1 MFDNIPMSAEGFA
14 RLKKEIEHLEND
26 ELPPIIERLAAAR
39 AEGDLK
45 ENAEYHDAREAQ
57 ARVKGKIDDLKGRL
71 SCAQIIDPGDM
82 KKDEIRF
89 GATFQAKLAKNGT
102 IREYTLVGYG
112 DEDVDS
118 GRIYCKTPLANVFL
132 GKKVGDVVQF
142 KGRKNVDVYEVVSIT
157 YGNY

>member
-1 MFDNIPMSAEGFA
+1 MSADGYA

-57 ARVKGKIDDLKGRL
+57 SRVKGKIDDLKGRL
-71 SCAQIIDPGDM
+71 ASAQIINPNDM
-82 KKDEIRF
+82 NKDEIRF
-89 GATFQAKLAKNGT
+89 GATFQAKWEKNGK

-118 GRIYCKTPLANVFL
+118 GRIYCKAPLASVFL
-132 GKKVGDVVQF
+132 GKKVGDVVEYE
-142 KGRKNVDVYEVVSIT
+142 GRKGFERYEVLSIT